1 MKASE
6 LSVVTTTA
14 RELEGLVSRIVHAL
28 REQPAPPVRAR
39 LLALLQKAEEFF
51 LQSGSKVC
59 NARFEAAPDQ
69 QEATRFM
76 SALPTW
82 IRMVRDA
89 KVADIDPRRAEPIRF
104 SPPAFDRA
112 VYTRRAG

>member
-6 LSVVTTTA
+6 LSVVTETA
-14 RELEGLVSRIVHAL
+14 REVEGLVSRIVEAL
-28 REQPAPPVRAR
+28 REQPAPTVRMR

-59 NARFEAAPDQ
+59 NARFEAIPDQ

-89 KVADIDPRRAEPIRF
+89 KVADIDTRREAPIRF
-104 SPPAFDRA
+104 SAPAFNRA
-112 VYTRRAG
+112 VDARRAG

>member
-28 REQPAPPVRAR
+28 REQPAPSIRTR
-39 LLALLQKAEEFF
+39 LLALLQRAEEFF

-59 NARFEAAPDQ
+59 NARFEAIPDQ

-89 KVADIDPRRAEPIRF
+89 KVADIEPRRVAPIKF
-104 SPPAFDRA
+104 SAPAFDRA
-112 VYTRRAG
+112 IDVRRAG